1 MYNMH
6 SQHQDTEELY
16 MRAVTLRFACLR
28 IGPGDSGSCG
38 RMCRRA
44 AHKPASRISMS
55 QLERKRKDG
64 GLRVTAAAPYES
76 KLIRGNGPSCE
87 LEGLLASLD
96 FGVLPLD

>member
-1 MYNMH
+1 MDN
-6 SQHQDTEELY
+6 QHQGAEEMY
-16 MRAVTLRFACLR
+16 MCAVTLRFARLR
-28 IGPGDSGSCG
+28 IGPGRSRSRG